1 MRVNWERWAAASGYV
16 VVLFGVA
23 GAAFERGGPPLN
35 APVDQ
40 TIAFFSTY
48 RSELLSQSLMF
59 VLSAGAYLWFF
70 GVLRTFLLQA
80 EGGPGML
87 STIAFGAG
95 IVSAV
100 IQMVFQGFQV
110 ALAVAS
116 NHPVEPTL
124 AALFSNA
131 ILALS
136 VIAYV
141 PLAVMLTAVAVVS
154 LRDHAFPAWL
164 GWLSAFAAMAHVLMS
179 IGLVLEGGPLVPGGT
194 LTYGLYAVSLLW
206 LVATTTVMVVRSGRP
221 HRFEPFNRGG
231 PTVNDLTVV
240 HFRGVVPRVRRQ

>member
-1 MRVNWERWAAASGYV
+1 MSTVSGRWAAASGYV
-16 VVLFGVA
+16 VVGFGIA

-95 IVSAV
+95 IVNAG
-100 IQMVFQGFQV
+100 IQMVFQGLQV
-110 ALAVAS
+110 AVAM
-116 NHPVEPTL
+116 VC
-124 AALFSNA
+124 
-131 ILALS
+131 
-136 VIAYV
+136 
-141 PLAVMLTAVAVVS
+141 

-164 GWLSAFAAMAHVLMS
+164 GTLSASAAVAHALMS
-179 IGLVLEGGPLVPGGT
+179 LGLVVENGPLVPGGM
-194 LTYGLYAVSLLW
+194 LTYGLYAITLLW
-206 LVATTTVMVVRSGRP
+206 LVATTTVMVVRSGQP
-221 HRFEPFNRGG
+221 HRFEAINPGG
-231 PTVNDLTVV
+231 LHPL
-240 HFRGVVPRVRRQ
+240 

>member
-1 MRVNWERWAAASGYV
+1 MNWERWAAASGYV

-59 VLSAGAYLWFF
+59 VLSSGAYLWFF
-70 GVLRTFLLQA
+70 GVLRTFLLRA
-80 EGGPGML
+80 EDRPGTL

-95 IVSAV
+95 SSAPSFRWCFRV
-100 IQMVFQGFQV
+100 PGRAGRRV
-110 ALAVAS
+110 

-141 PLAVMLTAVAVVS
+141 P
-154 LRDHAFPAWL
+154 
-164 GWLSAFAAMAHVLMS
+164 
-179 IGLVLEGGPLVPGGT
+179 
-194 LTYGLYAVSLLW
+194 
-206 LVATTTVMVVRSGRP
+206 
-221 HRFEPFNRGG
+221 
-231 PTVNDLTVV
+231 
-240 HFRGVVPRVRRQ
+240 

>member
-1 MRVNWERWAAASGYV
+1 MSTVRTNELGGPVRVNWERWAVASGYV

-35 APVDQ
+35 APADQ

-141 PLAVMLTAVAVVS
+141 PLAVMLAAVAVVS

-164 GWLSAFAAMAHVLMS
+164 GWLSAFTAMAHVLMS

-194 LTYGLYAVSLLW
+194 LTYCLYGVTLVW
-206 LVATTTVMVVRSGRP
+206 LVATTTVMIVRSGRP
-221 HRFEPFNRGG
+221 HRFVEAVNSGG
-231 PTVNDLTVV
+231 LHPL
-240 HFRGVVPRVRRQ
+240 

>member
-1 MRVNWERWAAASGYV
+1 VNRESWAAASGYV

-35 APVDQ
+35 APVEE

-59 VLSAGAYLWFF
+59 VFSAGAYLWFY

-80 EGGPGML
+80 EGGPGTL
-87 STIAFGAG
+87 STTAFGAG
-95 IVSAV
+95 IVSAG
-100 IQMVFQGFQV
+100 IQMVFQGLQV

-116 NHPVEPTL
+116 NHPVDPTL

-131 ILALS
+131 TLALS
-136 VIAYV
+136 VIGYV

-154 LRDHAFPAWL
+154 LRDHAFPVWL

-179 IGLVLEGGPLVPGGT
+179 IGLVVEDGPLVPGAT
-194 LTYGLYAVSLLW
+194 LTYGLYTVTVVW
-206 LVATTTVMVVRSGRP
+206 LVATTTAMVMRSGRP
-221 HRFEPFNRGG
+221 LRFEAINPG
-231 PTVNDLTVV
+231 
-240 HFRGVVPRVRRQ
+240 Q

>member
-1 MRVNWERWAAASGYV
+1 MRVNWERSAAASGYI

-23 GAAFERGGPPLN
+23 GAAFERGAPPLN

-40 TIAFFSTY
+40 TIAFFSAY

-80 EGGPGML
+80 EGEPAML

-95 IVSAV
+95 IVSAG

-124 AALFSNA
+124 AALFSTA
-131 ILALS
+131 MFALS
-136 VIAYV
+136 VIGYV
-141 PLAVMLTAVAVVS
+141 PVAVMLAAVAMVS
-154 LRDHAFPAWL
+154 LRDRAFPAWL
-164 GWLSAFAAMAHVLMS
+164 GWLSACAAMAHVLMS
-179 IGLVLEGGPLVPGGT
+179 IGLVVESGPLVPGGT
-194 LTYGLYAVSLLW
+194 LTYGLYAVLLLW

-221 HRFEPFNRGG
+221 IRVEAVNPGG
-231 PTVNDLTVV
+231 LQPL
-240 HFRGVVPRVRRQ
+240 

>member
-1 MRVNWERWAAASGYV
+1 VNWERWAAASGYV

-141 PLAVMLTAVAVVS
+141 PLAVMLAAVAVVS

-231 PTVNDLTVV
+231 PTVNDLIVV
-240 HFRGVVPRVRRQ
+240 HFRAVVPRVP